1 MKLEIPNFHL
11 KKVAEFLPTIELAG
25 RASRGKVK
33 FLDKLTVKLQEF
45 STDFSKIKEQQ
56 IDEDKK
62 NDEIIELVKENA
74 IISMDE
80 YPQLMNAFFDA
91 LENYEVALKGDD
103 AIAYDV
109 LLTAY
114 ESNNDLKD
122 SVDGANKKVE
132 VVNHD

>member
-45 STDFSKIKEQQ
+45 STDFSNIKEQK

-62 NDEIIELVKENA
+62 NDEIIELIKENA

-80 YPQLMNAFFDA
+80 YPHLMNAFFDA
-91 LENYEVALKGDD
+91 LDNYEVALKGED

-114 ESNNDLKD
+114 ESINDLQD
-122 SVDGANKKVE
+122 SVNDAQQIQE
-132 VVNHD
+132 VK

>member
-1 MKLEIPNFHL
+1 MKLEIPNIHL

-33 FLDKLTVKLQEF
+33 FLEKVAAKLQEF
-45 STDFSKIKEQQ
+45 STDFNEIKEGDS
-56 IDEDKK
+56 DEDKK
-62 NDEIIELVKENA
+62 NVEIIELVKENA
-74 IISMDE
+74 VISMDE

-91 LENYEVALKGDD
+91 LENYEVALKDED
-103 AIAYDV
+103 AVAYDV

-122 SVDGANKKVE
+122 SVDDANKKVE

>member
-1 MKLEIPNFHL
+1 MKLEIPNIHL

-33 FLDKLTVKLQEF
+33 FLDKVSVKLQEF
-45 STDFSKIKEQQ
+45 STDFSKIKDQQ

-74 IISMDE
+74 IISMEE
-80 YPQLMNAFFDA
+80 YPQLTDAFFDA
-91 LENYEVALKGDD
+91 LENYEVALKGED

-122 SVDGANKKVE
+122 SVNDANKKVE

>member
-1 MKLEIPNFHL
+1 MKLEIPNIHL
-11 KKVAEFLPTIELAG
+11 KKVVEFLPTIELAG

-33 FLDKLTVKLQEF
+33 FLDKVSVKLQEF
-45 STDFSKIKEQQ
+45 STDFSKIKDQQ

-74 IISMDE
+74 IISMEE
-80 YPQLMNAFFDA
+80 YPQLTVAFFDA
-91 LENYEVALKGDD
+91 LENYEVALKGED

-114 ESNNDLKD
+114 ESNNDLQD
-122 SVDGANKKVE
+122 SVNDAQQIQE
-132 VVNHD
+132 VK

>member
-1 MKLEIPNFHL
+1 MKIEIPNIHL

-33 FLDKLTVKLQEF
+33 FLDKLAVKLQEF
-45 STDFSKIKEQQ
+45 STDFNEIKEKKS
-56 IDEDKK
+56 DEDKK

-80 YPQLMNAFFDA
+80 YPHLMDAFFDA
-91 LENYEVALKGDD
+91 LENYEVALKGED
-103 AIAYDV
+103 AVAYDV

-114 ESNNDLKD
+114 ESINDLKD
-122 SVDGANKKVE
+122 SVVDAQIQE
-132 VVNHD
+132 VK

>member
-1 MKLEIPNFHL
+1 MKLELQNIHL
-11 KKVAEFLPTIELAG
+11 KKVVEFLSTLELAG

-45 STDFSKIKEQQ
+45 STDFSKIKEQK

>member
-1 MKLEIPNFHL
+1 MKLEIPNIHL

-33 FLDKLTVKLQEF
+33 FLDKVAAKLQEF
-45 STDFSKIKEQQ
+45 SADFNEIKEKKS
-56 IDEDKK
+56 DEDKK

-74 IISMDE
+74 VISMDE

-91 LENYEVALKGDD
+91 LENYEVALKGED

-114 ESNNDLKD
+114 ESNNDLQD
-122 SVDGANKKVE
+122 SVNDANKKVE
-132 VVNHD
+132 VL

>member
-1 MKLEIPNFHL
+1 MKLEIPNIHL

-33 FLDKLTVKLQEF
+33 FLDKVATKLQEF
-45 STDFSKIKEQQ
+45 STDFNEIKEKKL
-56 IDEDKK
+56 DEDKK

-74 IISMDE
+74 VISVDE

-91 LENYEVALKGDD
+91 LENYEVSLKDDD
-103 AIAYDV
+103 AVAYDV

-122 SVDGANKKVE
+122 SVDDANKKVE

>member
-1 MKLEIPNFHL
+1 MKLEIQNIHL
-11 KKVAEFLPTIELAG
+11 KKVVEFLPTIELAG

-33 FLDKLTVKLQEF
+33 FLEKVAAKLQEF
-45 STDFSKIKEQQ
+45 STDFNEIKEGDS
-56 IDEDKK
+56 DEDKK

-74 IISMDE
+74 VISMDE

-114 ESNNDLKD
+114 ESNNDLQD
-122 SVDGANKKVE
+122 SVNDAQQIQE
-132 VVNHD
+132 VK

>member
-1 MKLEIPNFHL
+1 MKLEIQNIHL
-11 KKVAEFLPTIELAG
+11 KKVVEFLPTIELAG

-33 FLDKLTVKLQEF
+33 FLDKVAAKLQEF
-45 STDFSKIKEQQ
+45 STDFNEIKEGDS
-56 IDEDKK
+56 DEDKK

-74 IISMDE
+74 VISMDE

-91 LENYEVALKGDD
+91 LENYEVALKDED
-103 AIAYDV
+103 AVAYDV

-122 SVDGANKKVE
+122 SVDDANKKVE

>member
-1 MKLEIPNFHL
+1 MKLEIPNIHL
-11 KKVAEFLPTIELAG
+11 KKVVEFLPTIELVG
-25 RASRGKVK
+25 RSSRGKVK
-33 FLDKLTVKLQEF
+33 FLDKVSVKLQEF
-45 STDFSKIKEQQ
+45 STDFSKIKEQK

-122 SVDGANKKVE
+122 SVDDANKKVE

>member
-1 MKLEIPNFHL
+1 MKLEIQNIHL
-11 KKVAEFLPTIELAG
+11 KKVVEFLPTIELAG

-33 FLDKLTVKLQEF
+33 FLDKVAAKLQEF
-45 STDFSKIKEQQ
+45 STDFNEIKEGDS
-56 IDEDKK
+56 DEDKK

-74 IISMDE
+74 VISMDE

-114 ESNNDLKD
+114 ESNNDLQD
-122 SVDGANKKVE
+122 SVNDAQQIQE
-132 VVNHD
+132 VK